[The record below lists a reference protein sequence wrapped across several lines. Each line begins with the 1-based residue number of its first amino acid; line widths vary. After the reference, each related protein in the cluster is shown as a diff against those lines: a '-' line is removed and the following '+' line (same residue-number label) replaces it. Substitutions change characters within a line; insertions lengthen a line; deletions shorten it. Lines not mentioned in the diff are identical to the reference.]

1 MDPTPENLQLWIR
14 PQMLLFWGRF
24 HSTVIPIFPLLF
36 HSSSLLSDV
45 LALGHRGYKGHQI
58 NKHNF
63 FSHANFIT
71 VAWGGCKRFLCLD
84 APYGKKIF
92 FSTVL
97 KQKQRKQ
104 KPNFTLKERPKDSWH
119 SYFRVSCSTLL
130 ILQELPMENMEQK
143 AVFPSGSVSVT
154 EQATMRSRNQG
165 LFCVTLGMCVQDAHL
180 WDLMAPR
187 GASHHGI
194 HTSEMEGAAFA
205 ALSQA

>member
-1 MDPTPENLQLWIR
+1 MPWTHTREFAVMNQTTNAVVLGKISQHCYSHI
-14 PQMLLFWGRF
+14 
-24 HSTVIPIFPLLF
+24 

>member
-71 VAWGGCKRFLCLD
+71 VAWGGCKISVFRCSLWKEDFFFHSIKTKTKKTKTKFYPERKAKGLLAQLFQSKLFHTPNSARAPHGKHGTKSSFSFWERF
-84 APYGKKIF
+84 
-92 FSTVL
+92 
-97 KQKQRKQ
+97 
-104 KPNFTLKERPKDSWH
+104 
-119 SYFRVSCSTLL
+119 SYWAGHH
-130 ILQELPMENMEQK
+130 EEQK
-143 AVFPSGSVSVT
+143 SRSILCNSGYVCAGCSS
-154 EQATMRSRNQG
+154 
-165 LFCVTLGMCVQDAHL
+165 LG
-180 WDLMAPR
+180 P
-187 GASHHGI
+187 HG
-194 HTSEMEGAAFA
+194 T
-205 ALSQA
+205 